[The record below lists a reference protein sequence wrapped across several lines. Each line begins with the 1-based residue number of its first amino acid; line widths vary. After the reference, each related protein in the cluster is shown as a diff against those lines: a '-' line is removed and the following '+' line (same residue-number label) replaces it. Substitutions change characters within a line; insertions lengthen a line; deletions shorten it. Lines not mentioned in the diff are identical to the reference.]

1 MPLRRAKVLTAI
13 FAAALIV
20 AGLPSHAQ
28 QRIIVQRGTQTEVVE
43 PPPDNRPF
51 LMRLFGFGRPEPAAP
66 VEPRARIIKV
76 PPAGQPIGPR
86 KAAAPAAIVKPQNP
100 KQDDARVVLVIGDRL
115 ATDLGRGLDVAFADR
130 PDVRIE
136 TKTIDD
142 AGLTSTKD
150 IDWKAFLEK
159 RLADKPRPAAVVAM
173 IGHADGRPI
182 ELPDRTVEFPSANWE
197 TIYKA
202 RLNELMRV
210 SREHAVPFQWVGLVP
225 VAGAQDTNDITYIDG
240 VIRDEASEKGATYID
255 VWEPFSQSGAFVAS
269 GPDLDGQVRQL
280 RLKDGVGFTR
290 SGARKLA
297 FYVQQSLG
305 SVLDV
310 AAPTAKLMQQVSSGG
325 LVMLLNDPG
334 AAGEDRLITAAD
346 LRPPKPGTA
355 LHRLVVE
362 GLPLDPVPGRY
373 DSTALR

>member
-1 MPLRRAKVLTAI
+1 MFRRCASLSTVVIL
-13 FAAALIV
+13 AAVWLATP
-20 AGLPSHAQ
+20 ASAQ
-28 QRIIVQRGTQTEVVE
+28 FFKTQPQ
-43 PPPDNRPF
+43 PPQQQQTDNRPF
-51 LMRLFGFGRPEPAAP
+51 LMRLFGLGRQEQQVAP
-66 VEPRARIIKV
+66 PSVGPRIIKV
-76 PPAGQPIGPR
+76 PPAGQQR
-86 KAAAPAAIVKPQNP
+86 KAAPAPAAVVKPQNP

-115 ATDLGRGLDVAFADR
+115 AADLGRGLDVAFADR
-130 PDVRIE
+130 PDVRVE

-142 AGLTSTKD
+142 AGLASSED

-173 IGHADGRPI
+173 IGRADGRPI
-182 ELPDRTVEFPSANWE
+182 ELPDRVVDFPSADWE

-210 SREHAVPFQWVGLVP
+210 TREHVVPFQWVGLVP
-225 VAGAQDTNDITYIDG
+225 VASPQATNDVTYIDG

-255 VWEPFSQSGAFVAS
+255 VWEPFSQNGAFVAS

-280 RLKDGVGFTR
+280 RLKDGIGFTR

-305 SVLDV
+305 AALNV
-310 AAPTAKLMQQVSSGG
+310 AAPTANLMQQVSGGG

-334 AAGEDRLITAAD
+334 AAGEDKLITAAD
-346 LRPPKPGTA
+346 LTQPKPGTP

-362 GLPLDPVPGRY
+362 GLPLEPVPGRY
-373 DSTALR
+373 DATALR

>member
-1 MPLRRAKVLTAI
+1 MPFRRAKVLTAVL
-13 FAAALIV
+13 AAALTV
-20 AGLPSHAQ
+20 LGPSSHAQ
-28 QRIIVQRGTQTEVVE
+28 QRIIVQRGPQTEVVQ

-51 LMRLFGFGRPEPAAP
+51 LMRLFGLGRPEEPVAP
-66 VEPRARIIKV
+66 VEPRAKIIKV
-76 PPAGQPIGPR
+76 PPAIQR
-86 KAAAPAAIVKPQNP
+86 KTVTAPAPAAVVKPQNP

-115 ATDLGRGLDVAFADR
+115 AADLGRGLDIAFADR
-130 PDVRIE
+130 PDVRVE

-142 AGLTSTKD
+142 AGLASTQD

-159 RLADKPRPAAVVAM
+159 RLTDKPRPSAVVAM
-173 IGHADGRPI
+173 IGRADGQQI
-182 ELPDRTVEFPSANWE
+182 QLADRAVAFPSAEWE

-225 VAGAQDTNDITYIDG
+225 VDNPQATNDITYIDG
-240 VIRDEASEKGATYID
+240 VIRDEANEKGTTYVD

-305 SVLDV
+305 SALDV
-310 AAPTAKLMQQVSSGG
+310 SAPTANLMQQVSGGG
-325 LVMLLNDPG
+325 LVMLLNDPN
-334 AAGEDRLITAAD
+334 ATGEDKLITAAD
-346 LRPPKPGTA
+346 LPSPKPGTP

-362 GLPLDPVPGRY
+362 GLPLEPVPGRY

>member
-1 MPLRRAKVLTAI
+1 VFRGWASPLAVVILA
-13 FAAALIV
+13 V
-20 AGLPSHAQ
+20 AWLATPASAQ
-28 QRIIVQRGTQTEVVE
+28 FFKTQ
-43 PPPDNRPF
+43 PPPQQQQQVDNRPF
-51 LMRLFGFGRPEPAAP
+51 LMRLFGLGRPEP
-66 VEPRARIIKV
+66 VEPPAGGARIIKV
-76 PPAGQPIGPR
+76 PPAGSPGGQR
-86 KAAAPAAIVKPQNP
+86 KTAAAPAVVVKPQNP

-115 ATDLGRGLDVAFADR
+115 ATDLGRGLDIAFADR

-142 AGLTSTKD
+142 AGLASTED

-159 RLADKPRPAAVVAM
+159 RLLDKPRPAAVVAL
-173 IGHADGRPI
+173 IGRADGQPI
-182 ELPDRTVEFPSANWE
+182 ELPDRVVEFPSADWE

-225 VAGAQDTNDITYIDG
+225 VASPQATNDITYIDG

-305 SVLDV
+305 SVLDI
-310 AAPTAKLMQQVSSGG
+310 AAPTANLMQQVSGGG

-334 AAGEDRLITAAD
+334 AAGEDKLITAAD
-346 LRPPKPGTA
+346 LTPPKPGTPF
-355 LHRLVVE
+355 HRLVVE